1 MTEISALETFSTTPV
16 WYTALPSDVKAYYDK
31 FNKGVQDLVDQ
42 AILGETKNA
51 TTSDGGAK
59 ATGSTTGAQPKETG
73 GAATMSNTVGLMGAG
88 IAVAFAGVLAL

>member
-1 MTEISALETFSTTPV
+1 MGALETFATTPA

-51 TTSDGGAK
+51 TSSGAS
-59 ATGSTTGAQPKETG
+59 ATGATSTGQPKETG
-73 GAATMSNTVGLMGAG
+73 GAIQSTVGLMGAG
-88 IAVAFAGVLAL
+88 IAVAFAGVIAL